1 MVDTKVNVTV
11 GELRKIISCQVSEAL
26 SFNKKKPSRSKKATT
41 DQRAVIDN
49 VREAISNAITVDV
62 QNSVR
67 EAVGTSLKYS
77 DLEIISE
84 PPKTLVRFM
93 NIDGVEG
100 QDMIYLINV
109 TKIL

>member
-1 MVDTKVNVTV
+1 MSDANMKVTI
-11 GELRKIISCQVSEAL
+11 GELRKIISSQVSEAL
-26 SFNKKKPSRSKKATT
+26 ISKKKASRSKKATT
-41 DQRAVIDN
+41 DQRAVIDT

-62 QNSVR
+62 QNSVKQ
-67 EAVGTSLKYS
+67 AVGSSLKYS

-93 NIDGVEG
+93 NIDGVQG